1 MMSGYG
7 VPSNSEIASQPPDFC
22 VSFRLTFYRSTAPV
36 NTLRRAR
43 FGDDDFSQQWQ
54 LILQLFPNPNRDV
67 FARGIFESG
76 NLVQVKMVQFLP
88 NRFERF
94 RDVGIIH
101 DPSQLLITFPDDG
114 DLDFETVPMQSPAF
128 MRLGQMR
135 QEMRGFKLKGF
146 AKFH

>member
-54 LILQLFPNPNRDV
+54 LRLQLFPNPNRDV
-67 FARGIFESG
+67 FTGGIFESG

-94 RDVGIIH
+94 RDVGVIH
-101 DPSQLLITFPDDG
+101 QPAEFRIALAGHDD
-114 DLDFETVPMQSPAF
+114 LRLEAVPVQPTALV
-128 MRLGQMR
+128 RLRQMR
-135 QEMRGFKLKGF
+135 QQMRRFKLK
-146 AKFH
+146 